1 LLFGEPL
8 PVCFGDPLPDPLVP
22 VPVPVP
28 VGFELLAGGVVAGAV
43 CVTVGVRVTGGVVT
57 GGVVTAGV
65 VVTGVTVAGGVV
77 LTGATVFTGATVLT
91 CLCVTATAVWWTWVT
106 VLSVATDRVMTRG
119 LTTCARLGT
128 DAAGASATTPTL
140 EPAAVEPGASWGVGD
155 EAAVG
160 LVAVP
165 TT

>member
-1 LLFGEPL
+1 LLFGGEPL
-8 PVCFGDPLPDPLVP
+8 PVCFGDPLP
-22 VPVPVP
+22 
-28 VGFELLAGGVVAGAV
+28 VGFELLAGGVVVGVV

-91 CLCVTATAVWWTWVT
+91 GATMLTCLCVTATAVWWTWVT
-106 VLSVATDRVMTRG
+106 VFFVATDRVMTRG

-128 DAAGASATTPTL
+128 DAAGASATTLTL

-155 EAAVG
+155 DAAVG